1 MGGAEDGPTAGIGA
15 GPGLYDVSVTVSV
28 SQSAQVGPYVLLREL
43 APGVLGSRWLVQHE
57 RTRENHVLYRVRL
70 PDTVAERPGLRVEF
84 ERAWTQTMTAA
95 ARLRDAHILPVTA
108 WGNDADGEPYAITP
122 FTGDADGIVTLD
134 RLLRLKGGS
143 LSVEE
148 SKHALEQLLGAVQ
161 AAHAQGQVH
170 GELSMSEIQV
180 DRRGALFVEL
190 YGVARSLGLA
200 ARPAGQGPSFGDDQR
215 TEVRAIAAI
224 GYQLVTGLAV
234 EHPVIRASNV
244 VLGLDRSWDDYF
256 ETGLALHGSPGFR
269 TAAHAATA
277 VRSLRLLNTR
287 SSVGR
292 VSVLFRSLLQGR

>member
-1 MGGAEDGPTAGIGA
+1 M
-15 GPGLYDVSVTVSV
+15 
-28 SQSAQVGPYVLLREL
+28 REL
-43 APGVLGSRWLVQHE
+43 APGVLGCRWLVRHE
-57 RTRENHVLYRVRL
+57 GTRENHVLYRVRL
-70 PDTVAERPGLRVEF
+70 PAESAERPGLRVEF
-84 ERAWTQTMTAA
+84 DRAWTQAMTAA
-95 ARLRDAHILPVTA
+95 SRLRDAHILPVTA
-108 WGNDADGEPYAITP
+108 WGCDGQGEPYAITP

-148 SKHALEQLLGAVQ
+148 SKHALEQILGAAQ

-170 GELSMSEIQV
+170 GELSMSEVQV

-190 YGVARSLGLA
+190 YGVARSLALA
-200 ARPAGQGPSFGDDQR
+200 ARPPGQGPSFGDDQR
-215 TEVRAIAAI
+215 AEVRAIAAI

-292 VSVLFRSLLQGR
+292 VSVLLRSLMPGR